1 MLAEIARVFVRR
13 GQMASKIPMHH
24 GRKKRYIFAA
34 VVAVPIILFALY
46 SAAQSNPYRNSK
58 IMNFD
63 SYQDNSTPNTFAF
76 TGGQQEK
83 GTWVVKSDE
92 TAPSKPNVLA
102 RLSSNEKG
110 SGYHIGIVPEG
121 SYSNFEASVK
131 FKIISG
137 EQQSAGLVVRF
148 QDINH
153 YFVLVADAT
162 NHRFSLCRA
171 QTDAVVCTQ
180 DTAADITNGQW
191 HTIRAQVAAQGIAGF
206 LDDTRLLQRNDEH
219 YLSGGQIGLWTKGD
233 TSVYFD
239 DLKVVY

>member
-1 MLAEIARVFVRR
+1 
-13 GQMASKIPMHH
+13 MASKIPMHQ

-34 VVAVPIILFALY
+34 TVAVPIILFALY

-63 SYQDNSTPNTFAF
+63 SYQDNTTPNTFAF

-92 TAPSKPNVLA
+92 TAPSKPNILA
-102 RLSSNEKG
+102 KLSSNETG
-110 SGYHIGIVPEG
+110 SEYQIGIVPEG

-131 FKIISG
+131 FKIISK
-137 EQQSAGLVVRF
+137 EQQQAAGLIVRF
-148 QDINH
+148 QDVNH
-153 YFVLVADAT
+153 YFVLVADAM

-171 QTDAVVCTQ
+171 QTDALVCTQ
-180 DTAADITNGQW
+180 DTAVDITDGQW

-206 LDDTRLLQRNDEH
+206 LDDMRLLQRNDEH

-233 TSVYFD
+233 SNVYFD